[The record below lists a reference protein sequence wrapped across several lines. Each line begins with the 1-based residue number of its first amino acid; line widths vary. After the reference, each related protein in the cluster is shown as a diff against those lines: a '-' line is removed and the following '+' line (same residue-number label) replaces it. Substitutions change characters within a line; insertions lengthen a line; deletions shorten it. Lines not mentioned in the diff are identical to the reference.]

1 MKTKNTGLKIIQKE
15 NKNTK
20 ISKYETEK
28 TWNSSKVTSTSK
40 NE

>member
-20 ISKYETEK
+20 ISKYETETK
-28 TWNSSKVTSTSK
+28 MEFK
-40 NE
+40 